1 MRKRMREKIILRGR
15 ARPKQIKLSNGDTF
29 AARYKRSSR
38 QNLPK
43 NVS

>member
-1 MRKRMREKIILRGR
+1 MRKRMRETIILRGR
-15 ARPKQIKLSNGDTF
+15 ATPKQIKLSNGDIF